1 MALLQMNKIK
11 FFFEK
16 TKSSIKYLGTVAVII
31 SLSVM
36 FSSLCVM
43 SLLSLANTL
52 KDSLDEN
59 PRATVGGDMTI
70 TPLDQN
76 EENFNIVKNK
86 LEEMKKEGKIKE
98 FTYTSVSYNYT
109 SYNFGSGI
117 SQYVTLVGYEDSRF
131 PLKDVKHVLT
141 PDISFDELEKVKD
154 GAFLPKNLVE
164 AEHLKV
170 GDTFLIYS
178 SDMYDIHQLKL
189 IGVVDFTPHSAHNIY
204 VNKDF
209 IEGEKAYTFYADIV
223 GDDYGKVKTEI
234 ASAFP
239 KGSEYTIGTW
249 DVKQLAKE
257 NDESSEKI
265 STLIKGLS
273 VLGLFVGSF
282 GIASAVNTIIIK
294 RRKEIG
300 IMKSIGFTKGDI
312 SIMLLS
318 EVALISVIGSV
329 VGVLLGFIFFRYLV
343 GIISTGEMAV
353 LGLNKD
359 FNWTAVGLSLLVS
372 IISSIIFAYISISN
386 VAELKPTYALK
397 DYNIEQ
403 KESKKGKAVLRFII
417 VGLLFC
423 GISIF
428 LTKSFLYGVGA
439 VALVSI
445 ALLLFSLLFRFIFF
459 LILKIP
465 VRSHNFVEFAWDSLR
480 QSYKRIIFAM
490 VAIFIGMFTVNFIML
505 MMDTASGEYKNRY
518 KEVEADTNV
527 VVTSLVDGDMDDS
540 KILEMKEVENGFVMY
555 KAKLDKRSGI
565 LSEIIGVNLEELGDR
580 LKIVEGDMS
589 GMIALEVGN
598 NEEYMVEGN
607 IGTVTETEDGK
618 IMSFE
623 DMGWYRIG
631 DIVTLVI
638 NGEETQIPVSGLY
651 KMPEYKGGSI
661 KYLPSGGFISKEK
674 FNSLRIDKYV
684 KEFWLN
690 VKDENYKS
698 FYAQVSKLP
707 NTFIESSFRIEEEMN
722 LILDM
727 MVRFS
732 VSVASLALLAG
743 VILIIIVTVLDVTSR
758 GRDFAIYK
766 TLGFVQKEVVWMV
779 LLEYGVMTVI
789 TSAFASLMSFVACE
803 VINRY
808 DEELFGFT
816 INQKLNFN
824 FGRSMLLNVIII
836 GLVLLLVHLVSKKP
850 LKVKPTEVLRY
861 E

>member
-1 MALLQMNKIK
+1 MNKTK

-16 TKSSIKYLGTVAVII
+16 TKSSIKYLGSVAVII

-43 SLLSLANTL
+43 SLLSLSGTL
-52 KDSLDEN
+52 KDAFDED
-59 PRATVGGDMTI
+59 PRCSVGGDIAI
-70 TPLDQN
+70 TPIEKT
-76 EENFNIVKNK
+76 EESFNLVKNK
-86 LEEMKKEGKIKE
+86 LEEMKQEGKIKE
-98 FTYTSVSYNYT
+98 FTYTSVPYNYS
-109 SYNFGSGI
+109 SYNFGTGKA
-117 SQYVTLVGYEDSRF
+117 QYVNLVGYEDSRF
-131 PLKDVKHVLT
+131 PLEGVKKILT
-141 PDISFDELEKVKD
+141 PNFSFTELEKVND
-154 GAFLPKNLVE
+154 GAVLSETLVKMENLNI
-164 AEHLKV
+164 
-170 GDTFLIYS
+170 GDPFVIYS
-178 SDMYDIHQLKL
+178 SDMYEMHQLKL
-189 IGVVDFTPHSAHNIY
+189 IGIVDSTSSTAHNIY
-204 VNKDF
+204 VNKDL
-209 IEGEKAYTFYADIV
+209 IKGEKAYTFYADIV
-223 GDDYGKVKTEI
+223 GGDFDRVKIEI

-239 KGSEYTIGTW
+239 EGGEYTISTW
-249 DVKQLAKE
+249 DVKGVAE
-257 NDESSEKI
+257 NNTKSSEKVI
-265 STLIKGLS
+265 TLIKGLS

-397 DYNIEQ
+397 DMDIGQ
-403 KESKKGKAVLRFII
+403 KKSKKGKAVLRFII
-417 VGLLFC
+417 VGLFFC

-445 ALLLFSLLFRFIFF
+445 AILLFSLLFRFIFF

-465 VRSHNFVEFAWDSLR
+465 IRSHNFVEFAWDSLR

-527 VVTSLVDGDMDDS
+527 VVTSLVDGATDDG
-540 KILEMKEVENGFVMY
+540 KVLKMNGVDKGFVMY
-555 KAKLDKRSGI
+555 KAKLDEKNQSF
-565 LSEIIGVNLEELGDR
+565 SEIIGVDLNDLGGR
-580 LKIVEGDMS
+580 LKIVAGDMS
-589 GMIALEVGN
+589 GIITPVVGN
-598 NEEYMVEGN
+598 NAEYLVEGN
-607 IGTVTETEDGK
+607 LGKVTETGDGK
-618 IMSFE
+618 IVSF
-623 DMGWYRIG
+623 DDIGWYKIG
-631 DIVTLVI
+631 DTVTLLI
-638 NGEETQIPVSGLY
+638 NGEEAKMPVTGLY
-651 KMPEYKGGSI
+651 EMPEHKGGSI
-661 KYLPSGGFISKEK
+661 KYLPAGGFISKEK
-674 FNSLRIDKYV
+674 FNSLGINKYV
-684 KEFWLN
+684 KEYWLN
-690 VKDENYKS
+690 VKEENYQP
-698 FYAQVSKLP
+698 FYEKVAKLP
-707 NTFIESSFRIEEEMN
+707 NTLIESSFRIEEEMN
-722 LILDM
+722 AILDT

-732 VSVASLALLAG
+732 ISIASLALLAG

-758 GRDFAIYK
+758 SRDFAIYK
-766 TLGFVQKEVVWMV
+766 TLGFVQKEIVWMV

-789 TSAFASLMSFVACE
+789 TSVFASLMAYVASE

-808 DEELFGFT
+808 GEKFFGFV
-816 INQKLNFN
+816 INQKLNFDFKN
-824 FGRSMLLNVIII
+824 SIAMDLGIII
-836 GLVLLLVHLVSKKP
+836 LVLVLVFLVSRKP

>member
-70 TPLDQN
+70 TPLDQS

-86 LEEMKKEGKIKE
+86 LEEMKQEGKIKE

-353 LGLNKD
+353 LGLSKD
-359 FNWTAVGLSLLVS
+359 VNWTAVGLSLLVS
-372 IISSIIFAYISISN
+372 IISSAIFAYISISN

-428 LTKSFLYGVGA
+428 LTKSFLYGIGA

-445 ALLLFSLLFRFIFF
+445 ALFLFSLLFRFIFF

-465 VRSHNFVEFAWDSLR
+465 IRSHNFVEFAWDSLR
-480 QSYKRIIFAM
+480 QNYKRIIFAM

-527 VVTSLVDGDMDDS
+527 VVTSLVEENMDDS
-540 KILEMKEVENGFVMY
+540 TVLEMNEISRGFVMY
-555 KAKLDKRSGI
+555 KAKLDKPIGFVSK
-565 LSEIIGVNLEELGDR
+565 EIIGLNIDELGGR
-580 LKIVEGDMS
+580 VKVVEGDTS
-589 GMIALEVGN
+589 GVIINRIEF
-598 NEEYMVEGN
+598 EEDSS
-607 IGTVTETEDGK
+607 EDASYYK
-618 IMSFE
+618 
-623 DMGWYRIG
+623 IG
-631 DIVTLVI
+631 DMLSLIV
-638 NGEETQIPVSGLY
+638 NGKEMKLPVTGFY
-651 KMPEYKGGSI
+651 EMPEYTEYEGTSI
-661 KYLPSGGFISKEK
+661 KYLPAGVFVSKEK
-674 FNSLRIDKYV
+674 FNSLGIDKYV

-698 FYAQVSKLP
+698 FYNQASKLP
-707 NTFIESSFRIEEEMN
+707 NTFIESSFRMEEEMN

-766 TLGFVQKEVVWMV
+766 TLGFVQKEIVWMV

>member
-70 TPLDQN
+70 TPLDQS

-86 LEEMKKEGKIKE
+86 LEEMKQEGKIKE

-141 PDISFDELEKVKD
+141 LDISFDELAKVKD

-189 IGVVDFTPHSAHNIY
+189 IGVVDFTPNSAHNIY

-209 IEGEKAYTFYADIV
+209 IKGEKAYTFYADVV
-223 GDDYGKVKTEI
+223 GDDYDKVKTEI

-239 KGSEYTIGTW
+239 EGSEYTISTW
-249 DVKQLAKE
+249 DVKGVAEDNTK
-257 NDESSEKI
+257 SSEKV

-428 LTKSFLYGVGA
+428 LTKSFLYGIGA

-445 ALLLFSLLFRFIFF
+445 ALFLFSLLFRFIFF

-527 VVTSLVDGDMDDS
+527 VVTSLVEENMDDS
-540 KILEMKEVENGFVMY
+540 TVLEMNEISRGFVMY
-555 KAKLDKRSGI
+555 KAKLDKPIGFVSK
-565 LSEIIGVNLEELGDR
+565 EIIGLNIDELGGR
-580 LKIVEGDMS
+580 VKVVEGDTS
-589 GMIALEVGN
+589 GVIINRIEF
-598 NEEYMVEGN
+598 EEDSS
-607 IGTVTETEDGK
+607 EDASYYK
-618 IMSFE
+618 
-623 DMGWYRIG
+623 IG
-631 DIVTLVI
+631 DMLSLIV
-638 NGEETQIPVSGLY
+638 NGKEMKLPVTGFY
-651 KMPEYKGGSI
+651 EMPEYTEYEGTSI
-661 KYLPSGGFISKEK
+661 KYLPAGVFVSKEK
-674 FNSLRIDKYV
+674 FNSLGIDKYV

-698 FYAQVSKLP
+698 FYNQASKLP
-707 NTFIESSFRIEEEMN
+707 NTFIESSFRMEEEMN